1 VKRNVKGQTTIRLLN
16 AWAQLELIVFHQQKS
31 YFACGPMK
39 RACAYGVLKSKKKLA
54 DQITT
59 PKDRMGYAE
68 ERMRLSLKKRQK
80 LHL

>member
-1 VKRNVKGQTTIRLLN
+1 MGTTGINCLSSAEKLFCL
-16 AWAQLELIVFHQQKS
+16 WAYEKS
-31 YFACGPMK
+31 MCIWCFK
-39 RACAYGVLKSKKKLA
+39 IQEKKLA